1 MGGQGNG
8 KKKRK
13 TESLYLN
20 TKSNREVRLEARV
33 ASPCDVVLAVTFVLI
48 TLLSKIL
55 PLGLLLLLLELGL
68 LGPGLLQLL
77 RRRTLLQPQSKEMTP

>member
-55 PLGLLLLLLELGL
+55 PLGLLLLLELGL